1 LRGVWGNPSGF
12 ESRVAHLNS
21 TGLYIGK
28 VADED
33 SRVAEDPKP
42 VGRGKRL
49 PA

>member
-1 LRGVWGNPSGF
+1 M
-12 ESRVAHLNS
+12 
-21 TGLYIGK
+21 GK

-42 VGRGKRL
+42 VGLGKTL